1 MQRALRSFTTYITS
15 FPTRVAEGWND
26 FWYTPVD
33 PTLLGLLRIMTGLM
47 LLYTHAVW
55 GLALVEFFGPDA
67 WISRELVDVV
77 ETGHNIFPNHFA
89 FSVWWLVPPRWIWPA
104 YVLMML
110 ILTLFTIGLWTRIT
124 SLLSLVVVI
133 SFVNRVPEALFGLD
147 KMNAIFTFYLT
158 VGPSGKALSVDAW
171 LARRRRRG
179 AAPADVERSVGAN
192 FALRLIQVH
201 MCIIYLFAGISKLQ
215 GAPWWTGEAMWL
227 AFGNLEYQSAD
238 MTWLA
243 WHPWVVHF
251 LTHFTA
257 FWEISF
263 CVLIW
268 VPLLRPLVLA
278 SSVVMH
284 LGIGACLG
292 LWTFSLM
299 MLLGCAAF
307 LPPEAVGMLVADLR
321 FRRAPKEDKPGKR

>member
-1 MQRALRSFTTYITS
+1 MRRVVGSITNGLTG
-15 FPTRVAEGWND
+15 FATRVADGWNT

-33 PTLLGLLRIMTGLM
+33 PTLLGVIRILTGLM

-55 GLALVEFFGPDA
+55 GLALDDFFGSDA
-67 WISRELVDVV
+67 WIDRKLVDVV
-77 ETGHNIFPNHFA
+77 FTNQLTYPDHFGY
-89 FSVWWLVPPRWIWPA
+89 SLWWLIPPRWIWPA
-104 YVLMML
+104 YVAMMVVL
-110 ILTLFTIGLWTRIT
+110 ALFTMGLWTRVT
-124 SLLSLVVVI
+124 SILALAVVI

-147 KMNAIFTFYLT
+147 KLNTLLTIYLAI
-158 VGPSGKALSVDAW
+158 GPSGRALSLDRW
-171 LARRRRRG
+171 LARRQPG
-179 AAPADVERSVGAN
+179 EPTAPQPSVGAN

-201 MCIIYLFAGISKLQ
+201 MCIIYSFAGLSKLQ
-215 GAPWWTGEAMWL
+215 GAAWWNGTAMWL

-243 WHPWVVHF
+243 WHPMLVDF

-257 FWEISF
+257 LWEISF

-268 VPLLRPLVLA
+268 IPMVRPLLLA

-292 LWTFSLM
+292 LWTFSLI
-299 MLLGCAAF
+299 MLVGCASF
-307 LPPEAVGMLVADLR
+307 LPPEGIGRIAAALASLARPARGQPATR
-321 FRRAPKEDKPGKR
+321 